1 MDDTPSN
8 SGANQQQV
16 NTQILIEDDYNI
28 QQLQERERSIRQ
40 LEVNGIPSNYMK
52 LQIVLLLVIIS
63 VIIWLELVI
72 GGYCRREHNIQRFGN
87 DGTRARWHSQLHRS
101 KRWPR
106 NNKCSWWSR
115 SVKTSRNLQ
124 GMNHRAVCFYLC
136 TFYFI

>member
-63 VIIWLELVI
+63 VII
-72 GGYCRREHNIQRFGN
+72 
-87 DGTRARWHSQLHRS
+87 
-101 KRWPR
+101 
-106 NNKCSWWSR
+106 
-115 SVKTSRNLQ
+115 
-124 GMNHRAVCFYLC
+124 
-136 TFYFI
+136 